1 MQNNPKRKIMNF
13 VRKILMSIVI
23 GLLMSVFAFAQN
35 GIPYITYMQT
45 REGYE
50 AENYAVCQDDQNAI
64 LFANKKGLLR
74 YDGNTW
80 SRLTLPG
87 LPISIKQNPANN
99 YVYVVS
105 DKSYG
110 YLKRDEVG
118 TLTYVPL
125 SFEGEITSSISNI
138 YFKDSTILV
147 YGEDLL
153 SIHRANDDVLRARFA
168 SETYGKFSGV
178 LVGPSEIL
186 VHISGKGYYKIAG
199 DTLLQ
204 AGLAEFTKDEIIF
217 SLPYDS
223 KEVLLGTSTG
233 SLLLFNGK
241 IARPFPISNPEYL
254 RENIL
259 EDGLVL
265 TDSTLAFSTLYG
277 GALIIRKVDGK
288 VLYTLNYETGIPDD
302 EIYAIGKDAN
312 GGLWLSYEFG
322 TCRVDPSLPVKDF
335 SHYPGID
342 GLLTNVTWY
351 NSELYVSSTEG
362 LYYLSE
368 VKNYEEVE
376 IYLKRESA
384 QLTKK
389 ESREKNRQSM
399 NDENVEKTGFL
410 KRIFGRDRSKEQ
422 DKADVSSKEA
432 SASSTVPE
440 YYKKRVSRL
449 KSIDYIYKKIPGLN
463 SRCGALYNTA
473 EGLLVGSSSGLY
485 LVEDHSAR
493 RILETRNVHFIT
505 GSGKEKEFFIGADN
519 GVYKL
524 IKEEDECLV
533 SKEKEWD
540 SEPAFSIRVKDS
552 VTWISGFDKVLAI
565 MTMRQDSSAIFR
577 YEFNSVYPEEIY
589 LSLIHDSIFLFS
601 STSVK
606 FYSHESDS
614 FLPYYKERMMPLD
627 FSSLQYLNSYEGGTW
642 LKVDKRI
649 IPFEGGN
656 RKNEFSSN
664 IYGLFDNVNGFFSIS
679 SKKNL
684 LVDDYSKI
692 YFIEES
698 GTIKRTNDFKLFVN
712 YVSNESGGLFNPEAL
727 EFEPSEKLIRIGV
740 SAPFY
745 LKNQSTLYSFK
756 IEEKMENWSKWSTNS
771 ELELYPEPGAYTIH
785 IRAKNILDEI
795 SDPITVSFEVRTPFY
810 RTTWFYF
817 LFIPVL
823 MTLFLLILT
832 VREKKLKRDK
842 RILEEKVQERTIE
855 IQQQKKKI
863 EIQKDEI
870 LAQKN
875 DITSSITYASRIQ
888 QAILPD
894 RKIFEKA
901 FKGYFIFYMPRDIV
915 SGDFYWISTMNDEVV
930 FAAADC
936 TGHGVPGAFMSMLGN
951 SFLNE
956 IAKESTSKLSA
967 GQILDELRRK
977 IMEALSQSG
986 DNLDARDGMDIA
998 LCIYNKKK
1006 NQLEYSGA
1014 YNPMYLIRNG
1024 ELAEFK
1030 ADRMPIGHH
1039 PKKKNF
1045 RTQVIDIKSN
1055 DVLYLF
1061 SDGFQDQFGGLHGK
1075 KFTPGKFKQMLIDI
1089 SDLSMQEQQDQL
1101 QQRLSYW
1108 QLNNEQVDDILVL
1121 GVRF

>member
-1 MQNNPKRKIMNF
+1 MQNNRKRKNMNF
-13 VRKILMSIVI
+13 MHKIYLNLVL
-23 GLLMSVFAFAQN
+23 GLLMPVFAAAQN
-35 GIPYITYMQT
+35 GIPYITYIQT

-50 AENYAVCQDDQNAI
+50 AENYAVCQDNQNTM

-74 YDGNTW
+74 YDGNSW

-87 LPISIKQNPANN
+87 LPISIKQNPENN
-99 YVYVVS
+99 CVYVVS
-105 DKSYG
+105 DKRYG

-118 TLTYVPL
+118 SLTYVPL
-125 SFEGEITSSISNI
+125 SFEGEISSNLSDI

-147 YGEDLL
+147 YSEDLL
-153 SIHRANDDVLRARFA
+153 SIHKTTDDVLRARFS

-186 VHISGKGYYKIAG
+186 VHLGAKGYYKIAG
-199 DTLLQ
+199 DTLLE
-204 AGLAEFTKDEIIF
+204 AGLSEFTEEEIIF

-223 KEVLLGTSTG
+223 RQVLLGTSSG

-241 IARPFPISNPEYL
+241 TVKPFPISNPEYL
-254 RENIL
+254 RENVL

-277 GALIIRKVDGK
+277 GALIIHKTDGK

-302 EIYAIGKDAN
+302 EIFAIGKDAN
-312 GGLWLSYEFG
+312 GGLWLTYEFG

-335 SHYPGID
+335 SHYPGVD
-342 GLLTNVTWY
+342 GLLTNATWF
-351 NSELYVSSTEG
+351 NGELYVSSTEG

-368 VKNYEEVE
+368 VKNYEDVE
-376 IYLKRESA
+376 IYLK
-384 QLTKK
+384 K
-389 ESREKNRQSM
+389 EPAPPTEMERREKNRRSLK
-399 NDENVEKTGFL
+399 DDSEEKTGFL
-410 KRIFGRDRSKEQ
+410 KRIFGRDKSKEQ
-422 DKADVSSKEA
+422 ENTDASSREA
-432 SASSTVPE
+432 SASSAASE

-463 SRCGALYNTA
+463 SRCGALYNTM

-485 LVEDHSAR
+485 LVEDHRAR
-493 RILETRNVHFIT
+493 KVIETRNIHFI
-505 GSGKEKEFFIGADN
+505 GSSGKEKEFLVGADD
-519 GVYKL
+519 GVYRL
-524 IKEEDECLV
+524 TKEDKKWLLAKEDG
-533 SKEKEWD
+533 WT
-540 SEPAFSIRVKDS
+540 SEPAFSILVKDS
-552 VTWISGFDKVLAI
+552 LTWISGYDKVLATRNPG
-565 MTMRQDSSAIFR
+565 MDSSAIFR

-601 STSVK
+601 STMVK
-606 FYSHESDS
+606 YYSYESDA

-627 FSSLQYLNSYEGGTW
+627 FSSLEYLNSYDGGAW
-642 LKVDKRI
+642 LKIDKRI
-649 IPFEGGN
+649 FPFEGGN
-656 RKNEFSSN
+656 RKNIFSSN
-664 IYGLFDNVNGFFSIS
+664 IYGLFDNVNGFFSIN

-684 LVDDYSKI
+684 VVDDYSKI
-692 YFIEES
+692 YLVEDN
-698 GTIKRTNDFKLFVN
+698 GRIKRNKDFRLFVN
-712 YVSNESGGLFNPEAL
+712 YVSNESGELFNPDAL
-727 EFEPSEKLIRIGV
+727 AFEPSEKLIRIGV

-756 IEEKMENWSKWSTNS
+756 IESKMENWSKWSANS
-771 ELELYPEPGAYTIH
+771 ELEIYPEAGANTIY
-785 IRAKNILDEI
+785 IKAKNILDEI
-795 SDPITVSFEVRTPFY
+795 SDPITVSFEVKTPFY
-810 RTTWFYF
+810 RTTWFFILF
-817 LFIPVL
+817 LPVL
-823 MTLFLLILT
+823 ITLFLLVLM

-901 FKGYFIFYMPRDIV
+901 FKGYFIFYRPRDIV
-915 SGDFYWISTMNDEVV
+915 SGDFYWISGMRDEVV

-977 IMEALSQSG
+977 VMEALSQSG
-986 DNLDARDGMDIA
+986 DNLDARDGMDMA
-998 LCIYNKKK
+998 LCIYNKQK
-1006 NQLEYSGA
+1006 NLLEYSGA
-1014 YNPMYLIRNG
+1014 YNPIYLIRNG
-1024 ELAEFK
+1024 ELIEYK
-1030 ADRMPIGHH
+1030 ADRMPIGFY

-1045 RTQVIDIKSN
+1045 RTQVIDVKKN
-1055 DVLYLF
+1055 DTLYLF
-1061 SDGFQDQFGGLHGK
+1061 SDGFQDQFGGLHSK
-1075 KFTPGKFKQMLIDI
+1075 KFTTGKFKQMLVDI

-1101 QQRLSYW
+1101 QQRLTYW